1 MQFYASDF
9 LDRAAERRSD
19 EAWLAVRIASPQ
31 TCVVP
36 VFEERSLVA
45 CGEPPHAVVLP
56 PGALGSIDP
65 GEAIFLGVDEKDR
78 AHFALEIGS
87 ARASMATEQRTEF
100 IDLRRIGPLM
110 EAREAGLLAYAR
122 AMTYWHRTHRF
133 CGRCGSPTIVADGG
147 WLRRCAGDGCE
158 QPHFPRT
165 DPAIIV
171 RVLHGDRILLGRQAA
186 WPPRWYSVLAGF
198 VEPGESL
205 EETVR
210 REVAEESGVHVREVH
225 YNGSQ
230 PWPFPSSLML
240 GFCAEAEG
248 EKLDLSREE
257 LVDARWM
264 TRQQVHDEV
273 SGGVLRL
280 PPPQSISRRLI
291 DEWLASG
298 NGNGN
303 GAPR

>member
-1 MQFYASDF
+1 MQFYGSYF

-19 EAWLAVRIASPQ
+19 EDWLRARIASPE
-31 TCVVP
+31 TRIVP
-36 VFEERSLVA
+36 VFEERSLVSP
-45 CGEPPHAVVLP
+45 GETPRAVVLTP
-56 PGALGSIDP
+56 ADLGSLDLD
-65 GEAIFLGVDEKDR
+65 ETVFLGVDESEH
-78 AHFALEIGS
+78 AHFAIELGS
-87 ARASMATEQRTEF
+87 ARAALAAEQRTEF
-100 IDLRRIGPLM
+100 IDLRRIGPLLD
-110 EAREAGLLAYAR
+110 AREAGLLAYAR

-133 CGRCGSPTIVADGG
+133 CGRCGCPTLVGDAG
-147 WLRRCAGDGCE
+147 WLRRCASDGCE

-210 REVAEESGVHVREVH
+210 REVAEESGVKVGEVSYH
-225 YNGSQ
+225 GSQ

-240 GFCAEAEG
+240 GFGAEAES
-248 EKLDLSREE
+248 EDLDLSRDE

-264 TRQQVHDEV
+264 TRQQIADEV
-273 SGGVLRL
+273 AAGALRL

-291 DEWLASG
+291 DEWLSSKNG
-298 NGNGN
+298 SNGNG
-303 GAPR
+303 RR